1 MCVCVCMCVYVC
13 MTCST
18 RGLRLG
24 APAEQEMLLNRH
36 ARMSFCRWNVES
48 ATARAA
54 LKSCDQ
60 GLDSTKTRCTM
71 PTRRSECRSARGSA
85 PFRFPLLIESRSNT
99 SVVREAWYDPGT
111 LLFSSLLRTRSRAL
125 DPALFPRGPL
135 SLHPRNTYVRR
146 HESSME
152 VKSSWKG
159 CANFE

>member
-1 MCVCVCMCVYVC
+1 MLIKKLTLERCECLCGNVVRVSGRLRVYVYVCVCMCMCVYVC

-99 SVVREAWYDPGT
+99 SVGREA
-111 LLFSSLLRTRSRAL
+111 
-125 DPALFPRGPL
+125 
-135 SLHPRNTYVRR
+135 
-146 HESSME
+146 
-152 VKSSWKG
+152 
-159 CANFE
+159 